1 MTIIAPKSVGE
12 IESFVTML
20 RVACENAEINGQL
33 ERLLSLTNLERKA
46 LVHTMVS
53 DMLIAE
59 APEDFIAAIA
69 CLEDDQVAEKAYEVI
84 YQCKRDNVGAA

>member
-1 MTIIAPKSVGE
+1 MTITIPKSVGE

-20 RVACENAEINGQL
+20 RVACENTEINGQL
-33 ERLLSLTNLERKA
+33 ERLLVLPDEERKA

-69 CLEDDQVAEKAYEVI
+69 CLEDDQFAEKAYEVI
-84 YQCKRDNVGAA
+84 YQCKRDSAGAA

>member
-1 MTIIAPKSVGE
+1 
-12 IESFVTML
+12 ML

-33 ERLLSLTNLERKA
+33 ERMLVLPDKARKA

-69 CLEDDQVAEKAYEVI
+69 CLEDDQAAEKAYEVI
-84 YQCKRDNVGAA
+84 YQCTRGEASL